1 MTADPGAI
9 PPATLSLLRQF
20 ADLVVTDEITPEEW
34 HRLHDALEAVL
45 RHREAGA
52 IAESQYAASFRGALA
67 DDPTR
72 IPDVR
77 HPISVGATLVFPPL
91 SMAWDGDTLRAT
103 IRFGPAFEG
112 PPGLVHGGFV
122 ATGFDVIVSSAAWHL
137 TPLMMTRR
145 LNVRYFRP
153 TRIGQDATFEARP
166 SWIDER
172 RVRVDCRL
180 ADENGKTTARAEG
193 ECVALSVERFS
204 DRFASE
210 GVADGRL
217 TGD

>member
-1 MTADPGAI
+1 MSSGPGAI
-9 PPATLSLLRQF
+9 PPATLLLLRQF

-34 HRLHDALEAVL
+34 RRLHDALEAVL
-45 RHREAGA
+45 SHRDASA
-52 IAESQYAASFRGALA
+52 MAESQYAAAFRGAVA

-77 HPISVGATLVFPPL
+77 HPISVGATLVFPPF
-91 SMAWDGDTLRAT
+91 SMAWDGDTLRAP

-122 ATGFDVIVSSAAWHL
+122 ATGFDVIVSSAAWRL
-137 TPLMMTRR
+137 APLMMTRR

-153 TRIGQDATFEARP
+153 TAIDRETTFEATP
-166 SWIDER
+166 SWIDDR

-180 ADENGKTTARAEG
+180 RDENQKTTARAEG
-193 ECVALSVERFS
+193 ECVALSAERFS
-204 DRFASE
+204 DRFSV
-210 GVADGRL
+210 GDG
-217 TGD
+217 G